1 MSLFLDTTSKSSF
14 TQRADAA
21 TPRTAQAAVESDDAA
36 PDVKQTI
43 GAALKKAGEA
53 ASTFGGTLTARFDEA
68 RKNSAREQIA
78 QVQQRIQM
86 LKRMILLFG
95 GSKALLRELKQLA
108 GTLATAAKT
117 LKEDGNSTNTA
128 TFIYNETGAPPN
140 QHGMPTEAPAPS
152 DTSMPESNKQ
162 QEAQAFTGQV
172 QRELADSASSSEEE
186 EEEEASNPQSSSLAT
201 LAPAGSQQSQ
211 RHADAKLL
219 AETLRELK
227 ALVAAAKAA
236 QRKPDREDQ
245 KHINEIDKH
254 LEKVEQAI
262 GSLNAPTAPIFA
274 GISIHV

>member
-186 EEEEASNPQSSSLAT
+186 ASNPQSSSLAT

-236 QRKPDREDQ
+236 QHKPDREDQ

>member
-186 EEEEASNPQSSSLAT
+186 ASNPQSSSLAT

-219 AETLRELK
+219 AETLHELK

-245 KHINEIDKH
+245 KHINAIDKH

>member
-21 TPRTAQAAVESDDAA
+21 TPRTAQAAVESNNAA

-172 QRELADSASSSEEE
+172 QRELADSTSSS
-186 EEEEASNPQSSSLAT
+186 EEEASNPQSSSLAT

-219 AETLRELK
+219 AETLHELK

-236 QRKPDREDQ
+236 QHKPYREDQ

>member
-43 GAALKKAGEA
+43 GAGLKKAGEA

-152 DTSMPESNKQ
+152 DTSMPGSNKQ

-172 QRELADSASSSEEE
+172 QRELADSASSS

-254 LEKVEQAI
+254 LEKVEQTI

>member
-1 MSLFLDTTSKSSF
+1 MPLFLDTTSRSSF
-14 TQRADAA
+14 NRVDAT
-21 TPRTAQAAVESDDAA
+21 TPRTAQAHVESDDAA
-36 PDVKQTI
+36 PDVKQTL

-53 ASTFGGTLTARFDEA
+53 AHSFGGTLTARFDEA
-68 RKNSAREQIA
+68 RKNSAREQVA

-108 GTLATAAKT
+108 STLATAAKT
-117 LKEDGNSTNTA
+117 LKEDSNSTSVA

-140 QHGMPTEAPAPS
+140 QYSMPTETPPPT
-152 DTSMPESNKQ
+152 DTSIPESNEH
-162 QEAQAFTGQV
+162 QEVQTLTAQV
-172 QRELADSASSSEEE
+172 QRELADPQSSSEEE
-186 EEEEASNPQSSSLAT
+186 APNPQSSSLTT

-211 RHADAKLL
+211 HSADAKLL

-245 KHINEIDKH
+245 KHLNEIDKQ
-254 LEKVEQAI
+254 LEQVEQAI
-262 GSLNAPTAPIFA
+262 GSLNAPTALISA

>member
-152 DTSMPESNKQ
+152 DTSMPGSNKQ

-172 QRELADSASSSEEE
+172 QRELADSASSSE

>member
-186 EEEEASNPQSSSLAT
+186 ASNPQSSSLAT

-219 AETLRELK
+219 AETLHELK

-254 LEKVEQAI
+254 LKKVEQAI

>member
-21 TPRTAQAAVESDDAA
+21 TPRTAQAAESDDAA

-140 QHGMPTEAPAPS
+140 QHGMPTEAPTPS
-152 DTSMPESNKQ
+152 DTSMPGSNKQ

>member
-21 TPRTAQAAVESDDAA
+21 TPRTAQTAVESDDAA
-36 PDVKQTI
+36 PDVKHTI

-172 QRELADSASSSEEE
+172 QHELADSASSS
-186 EEEEASNPQSSSLAT
+186 EEEASNPQSSSLAT

-236 QRKPDREDQ
+236 QHKPDREDQ
-245 KHINEIDKH
+245 KHINAIDKH

>member
-186 EEEEASNPQSSSLAT
+186 EEASNPQSSSLAT

>member
-186 EEEEASNPQSSSLAT
+186 ASNPQSSSLAT

-254 LEKVEQAI
+254 LEKVEQTI

>member
-186 EEEEASNPQSSSLAT
+186 EEEASNPQSSSLAT

-245 KHINEIDKH
+245 KHINAIDKH

>member
-78 QVQQRIQM
+78 QAQQRIQM

-128 TFIYNETGAPPN
+128 AFIYNETGAPPN

-172 QRELADSASSSEEE
+172 QHELADSASSS
-186 EEEEASNPQSSSLAT
+186 EEEASNPQSSSLAT

-274 GISIHV
+274 GISIHA

>member
-117 LKEDGNSTNTA
+117 LKEDGNSTNTT

-140 QHGMPTEAPAPS
+140 QHGMPTEAPAS
-152 DTSMPESNKQ
+152 TDTSMQESNKQ

-172 QRELADSASSSEEE
+172 QHELADSASSS
-186 EEEEASNPQSSSLAT
+186 EEEASNPQSSSLAT

-211 RHADAKLL
+211 RHADADADAKLL

>member
-186 EEEEASNPQSSSLAT
+186 ASNPQSSSLAT

>member
-95 GSKALLRELKQLA
+95 GSKALLRELKQLSRHTCHS
-108 GTLATAAKT
+108 GQDVK
-117 LKEDGNSTNTA
+117 GRRQ
-128 TFIYNETGAPPN
+128 
-140 QHGMPTEAPAPS
+140 QHEHGDIHLQRNRCPTQPA
-152 DTSMPESNKQ
+152 
-162 QEAQAFTGQV
+162 
-172 QRELADSASSSEEE
+172 
-186 EEEEASNPQSSSLAT
+186 
-201 LAPAGSQQSQ
+201 
-211 RHADAKLL
+211 RHANRGSCPK
-219 AETLRELK
+219 R
-227 ALVAAAKAA
+227 
-236 QRKPDREDQ
+236 
-245 KHINEIDKH
+245 H
-254 LEKVEQAI
+254 LHAGEQ
-262 GSLNAPTAPIFA
+262 
-274 GISIHV
+274 

>member
-43 GAALKKAGEA
+43 GAALKKADEA

-140 QHGMPTEAPAPS
+140 QHGMPTEAPAS
-152 DTSMPESNKQ
+152 TDTSMPESNKQ

-172 QRELADSASSSEEE
+172 QHELADSASSS
-186 EEEEASNPQSSSLAT
+186 EEEASNPQSSSLAT

>member
-186 EEEEASNPQSSSLAT
+186 EEASNPQSSSLAT

-219 AETLRELK
+219 AETLHELK

-236 QRKPDREDQ
+236 QHKPDREDQ